1 MSHLPA
7 GLGGRVR
14 SRRRTARPHPSLPPA
29 SPGAKMAARPPPHP
43 RTDRDRGQGGR
54 PRTPRRT
61 LEPAPRLSPHALHS
75 TPNGPR
81 SPLSP
86 DPNPG
91 HVRAGTPNSSEL
103 HQSDVTHRT
112 PASCGHEPRVPPAS
126 RVPPAAAL
134 TAEDHG
140 GRGAHDRKK
149 GGVLGAALGLGHVC
163 GGEGASS
170 AGRGGDEDGPSA
182 AGEQQAASTKLVVR
196 GLRRRSARQPLRSKY
211 QHRRTKWRMVSR
223 HMILAP
229 PLMGRTTSIGGG
241 CYGYKTP
248 ERLLT
253 APALGHHPS
262 SQTPAFRPISASA
275 GALPSAASLL
285 DPAALSPSGPPAGA
299 GRWRAH

>member
-1 MSHLPA
+1 M
-7 GLGGRVR
+7 
-14 SRRRTARPHPSLPPA
+14 RPHPSLPPA
-29 SPGAKMAARPPPHP
+29 SPRAKMAAGPPPHP
-43 RTDRDRGQGGR
+43 RIDGDRGQGGL
-54 PRTPRRT
+54 PGTPRT
-61 LEPAPRLSPHALHS
+61 LEPAPRPSPHALHS
-75 TPNGPR
+75 TPKGPR
-81 SPLSP
+81 SRLYP
-86 DPNPG
+86 DPSPG
-91 HVRAGTPNSSEL
+91 HVRPGTPNSSEL
-103 HQSDVTHRT
+103 RQSDVTHRT

-170 AGRGGDEDGPSA
+170 AGRGRDEDGPSA
-182 AGEQQAASTKLVVR
+182 AGEQQTASTKRMVR
-196 GLRRRSARQPLRSKY
+196 RLRRRSARQPLRSKY
-211 QHRRTKWRMVSR
+211 QHRRTKWRTLSR

-241 CYGYKTP
+241 RYSYKTP

-253 APALGHHPS
+253 TPELCRHSS
-262 SQTPAFRPISASA
+262 SQIPAFRPTSASV
-275 GALPSAASLL
+275 GALPSAASLS